1 MQTQIPNASIIG
13 LNSVAGS
20 VIGSRPG
27 QSVSFV
33 GGNQQAPN
41 RITPQTKP
49 REVNMP
55 RGINY
60 YADFSGCGFWRM
72 LWPEHTLNAYQKA
85 VIHGS
90 TVMVTDEKYYTN
102 VKCVRI
108 QRQATPSQ
116 LKFVTYL
123 KQLGEKMKFNVVY
136 EIDDIVFYEDIPE
149 YNKFRGAFVDDEIRQ
164 ATISMM
170 QMSDEITVTCDYM
183 KQYYMDKTGNKNI
196 SVIPNYPPRY
206 WLDQYDELMIEKNF
220 SKRKKK
226 PRVLYAG
233 SGAHFDVDNLAGQK
247 DDFYHVVETVK
258 KTVNKYQWIFIGAF
272 PVGLRPLVQQGKIE
286 YYPWTSL
293 YEYPRLVQKVR
304 PNVMVAPLTDNVFNR
319 SKSDLKFVE
328 GCAFGVPAICQDMCT
343 YENAH
348 YKFTTGSEMVDQID
362 DLMSDKTKFMK
373 AVRKGRAEAE
383 TRWLEHPDNLGKY
396 LELYTLPHG
405 HPDRKLLNKLN
416 GI

>member
-1 MQTQIPNASIIG
+1 MQTQISNGSVIG
-13 LNSVAGS
+13 LNSIPGT
-20 VIGSRPG
+20 VIGSRANQP
-27 QSVSFV
+27 VSFLKSKPD
-33 GGNQQAPN
+33 NK
-41 RITPQTKP
+41 ITPKTRP
-49 REVNMP
+49 REVDMP

-72 LWPEHTLNAYQKA
+72 LWPEHTMNAYQKA

-116 LKFVTYL
+116 LKFVEYL
-123 KQLGEKMKFNVVY
+123 KKLSEKMKFSVVY
-136 EIDDIVFYEDIPE
+136 EIDDIVFHEDIPD
-149 YNKFRGAFVDDEIRQ
+149 YNKFKGAFVDDNIRD
-164 ATISMM
+164 ATTRMM
-170 QMSDEITVTCDYM
+170 QMSHEITVTCDYM
-183 KQYYMDKTGNKNI
+183 KDYYMEKTGNKNI
-196 SVIPNYPPRY
+196 TVIPNYPPRY
-206 WLDQYDELMIEKNF
+206 WLDHYDENMIEKNF

-233 SGAHFDVDNLAGQK
+233 SGAHFDVDNLAGQR

-272 PVGLRPLVQQGKIE
+272 PMGLRSLVQQGKIE
-286 YYPWTSL
+286 YHPWTTL

-304 PNVMVAPLTDNVFNR
+304 PNVMVAPLVDNVFNR

-343 YENAH
+343 YQNAH
-348 YKFTTGSEMVDQID
+348 YKFNTGAEMVDQID
-362 DLMSDKTKFMK
+362 SLMKDKNIFMK
-373 AVRKGRAEAE
+373 AVRRGRMEAE

-396 LELYTLPHG
+396 VELYTLPYG
-405 HPDRKLLNKLN
+405 HPDRVLLNKLN
-416 GI
+416 SV

>member
-33 GGNQQAPN
+33 GGNQPKSN

-123 KQLGEKMKFNVVY
+123 KQLGEKMNFNVVY

-206 WLDQYDELMIEKNF
+206 WLDQYDELLVEKNF

-233 SGAHFDVDNLAGQK
+233 SGAHFDVDNLAGQR
-247 DDFYHVVETVK
+247 DDFYHIVETVK

-272 PVGLRPLVQQGKIE
+272 PVGLRSLVQQGKIE
-286 YYPWTSL
+286 YHPWTSL
-293 YEYPRLVQKVR
+293 YEYPRLVQKVK
-304 PNVMVAPLTDNVFNR
+304 PNVMVAPLIDNVFNR

-328 GCAFGVPAICQDMCT
+328 GCALGVPAICQDMCT

-348 YKFTTGSEMVDQID
+348 YKFSTGSEMVDQID
-362 DLMSDKTKFMK
+362 NLMSDKTKFMK